1 MKQTT
6 RLLILAICVG
16 VLMLCQV
23 AWVAAEKEPEV
34 GSNIGNVSFS
44 APVTAEGAAHLG
56 LSGPAAF
63 TLKDIKS
70 PYVLIESMNT
80 T

>member
-1 MKQTT
+1 MKQKT

-16 VLMLCQV
+16 VLLLCQV
-23 AWVAAEKEPEV
+23 ALVAAEKEPEV
-34 GSNIGNVSFS
+34 GNNIGNVSFS
-44 APVTAEGAAHLG
+44 APVTAEGATHLG
-56 LSGPAAF
+56 LAGQTAF